1 MLSIEM
7 AKPTAKKILA
17 HLDDFEKF
25 CLGEQKLHPAKFRD
39 INSELSICAVLIIGK
54 RRYQNTNNNKHLIWI
69 GLDNR
74 EHDLG
79 RADDINVMRDYPG
92 FHATRTL
99 ALGGDQI
106 ETTKFIDNP
115 NGSGS
120 LCEVTM
126 KDGSRA
132 IGPNYRMA
140 LRNAALKMHLK
151 THFNAMNLSSI
162 WNGIWG
168 NA

>member
-1 MLSIEM
+1 M
-7 AKPTAKKILA
+7 
-17 HLDDFEKF
+17 
-25 CLGEQKLHPAKFRD
+25 GEQKLHPAKFRD

-54 RRYQNTNNNKHLIWI
+54 RRYQTSNNNRHLIWV
-69 GLDNR
+69 GLDDQ

-92 FHATRTL
+92 FHAARTSAL
-99 ALGGDQI
+99 AGEDVK
-106 ETTKFIDNP
+106 ETNFIDSP
-115 NGSGS
+115 SGNGT
-120 LCEVTM
+120 LCEVIM
-126 KDGSRA
+126 KDGSRS

-151 THFNAMNLSSI
+151 SHFNAMSLSRI
-162 WNGIWG
+162 WNGIIG